1 MITLIISVVAA
12 LVSVAAAV
20 FIQRKR
26 MNDFFTETMKSHSDE
41 VRSAY
46 AAMSEWRHDYKSQLQ
61 TMKAYLAN
69 ERYDLLESYLNELDR
84 DLVSVDSVVKTGSV
98 ALDAVLNAKLT
109 SAERSGI
116 RLKIDAKLP
125 DNYPL
130 PEIDLCRI
138 LSNLIENAAEAAVKT
153 PKNGFIRV
161 YIGLLKGQLY
171 ISVLNSTDG
180 KVVCSENGY
189 ISTKSGS
196 GHGLGIRSIERT
208 INKYGGWIEQKHDED
223 LFSTEILLPL

>member
-1 MITLIISVVAA
+1 MITLIISIIAA
-12 LVSVAAAV
+12 VAAASASIL
-20 FIQRKR
+20 IQRKH
-26 MNDFFTETMKSHSDE
+26 MNEFFTDTLKSHSDE
-41 VRSAY
+41 VNSAY
-46 AAMSEWRHDYKSQLQ
+46 AAMSEWRHDYKSQIQ
-61 TMKAYLAN
+61 TMKAYMADG
-69 ERYDLLESYLNELDR
+69 RYDLLESYLNELDR

-109 SAERSGI
+109 AAGRSGI

-125 DNYPL
+125 DNYRL

-138 LSNLIENAAEAAVKT
+138 LSNLIENAAEAAAKT
-153 PKNGFIRV
+153 PKDGFIRV

-171 ISVLNSTDG
+171 ISVLNSTNG
-180 KVVCSENGY
+180 EVIHSENGY
-189 ISTKSGS
+189 VSTKSGS

-208 INKYGGWIEQKHDED
+208 ISKYGGWMEQKHDED